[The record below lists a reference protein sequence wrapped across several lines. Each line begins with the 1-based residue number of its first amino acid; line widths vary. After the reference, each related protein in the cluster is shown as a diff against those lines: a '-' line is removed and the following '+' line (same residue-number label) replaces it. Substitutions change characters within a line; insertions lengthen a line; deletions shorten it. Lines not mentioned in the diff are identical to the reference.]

1 MTADKK
7 PDFKSVFICALPAH
21 LFRNATARA
30 YEPPPVLFFHPA
42 SQCGAL
48 RGLWLMMMPV
58 MFTLCGLRAAMFTEP
73 AITQIE
79 KVGRLVHRPEL
90 HKRQRRESG
99 DSISRTATDIRLPSR
114 QI

>member
-1 MTADKK
+1 MFFLNPFRQCRTLR
-7 PDFKSVFICALPAH
+7 AL
-21 LFRNATARA
+21 L
-30 YEPPPVLFFHPA
+30 
-42 SQCGAL
+42 AL
-48 RGLWLMMMPV
+48 MLMMV
-58 MFTLCGLRAAMFTEP
+58 MFTLSRLGAAVFTEP

-99 DSISRTATDIRLPSR
+99 DSISRTGTDMRLPSR

>member
-1 MTADKK
+1 ML
-7 PDFKSVFICALPAH
+7 FIDP
-21 LFRNATARA
+21 
-30 YEPPPVLFFHPA
+30 
-42 SQCGAL
+42 L
-48 RGLWLMMMPV
+48 REWGPLRRLGIMMPV
-58 MFTLCGLRAAMFTEP
+58 VFTLCGLCAAVFTEP

-99 DSISRTATDIRLPSR
+99 DSISRTGTDIRLPSR